1 MPVPARRKGL
11 GVSDEEVRRVT
22 DALDAVDRIED
33 PEERVRARNEVLA
46 EQLKR
51 SRTWQQERR
60 ELVLAMRA
68 DKITYR
74 EIGERL
80 GLAIS
85 TVQGIVEGYRG
96 SGKTRP
102 KKDASEG

>member
-1 MPVPARRKGL
+1 M
-11 GVSDEEVRRVT
+11 T

-60 ELVLAMRA
+60 ELVLSLRA
-68 DKITYR
+68 EKVTYR

-96 SGKTRP
+96 SGKSRP
-102 KKDASEG
+102 KKEAQDG